1 VKNQEAIKILKNCYN
16 DDFYYIPQETGVYL
30 IQEYIYELKQVR
42 IEINPPDNMLSLQ
55 FYNIMLNKIF
65 EHYLTE

>member
-1 VKNQEAIKILKNCYN
+1 MKNQEAIKILKNCYN